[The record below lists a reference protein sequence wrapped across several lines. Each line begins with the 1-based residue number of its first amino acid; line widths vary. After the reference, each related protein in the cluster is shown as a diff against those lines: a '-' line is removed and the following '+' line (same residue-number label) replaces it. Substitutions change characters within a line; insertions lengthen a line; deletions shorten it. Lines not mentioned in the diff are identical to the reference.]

1 MEKIK
6 SPLDDY
12 TTFDKLAIVDLSFL
26 KEKFSQDVDTLT
38 KSASRGKSEEFS
50 DNLSDDDKLSL
61 ALYGYHVFISEEN
74 ELKQSINALKNYYE
88 TFCQKDDLNIF
99 IRYIS
104 YIIKKT
110 FLFKNKIYK
119 DGMPI
124 ILSKPLKL
132 KKDIKK
138 IKFIVPM
145 VPTKSPFTIYIISLL
160 NDGIK
165 RLSVDNI
172 DFEIEIGWNMSV
184 YSKVT
189 KNLSGHFDFDKNGLM
204 FEKLKYYI
212 EQNFQSTVNTL
223 ILNSQWGYSSEK
235 EIKMNILRNKLKY
248 VKEQNYKLEGTG
260 IDSRISHMQGIK
272 GHVMELILKDI
283 KEYSPKDPEHIINY
297 LGTLII
303 NQCRALEEGIILFIT
318 PLPVALV
325 LDYSLKLIKEIEA
338 YCEKI
343 YFLCYLPF
351 PGSDDIRKNLP
362 FYLFPYSYYRYQKS
376 KKTDDEKLVLDEKLI
391 LKEKYVHRLLVDSI
405 KSLNTDL
412 FDISAMENFVE
423 TVDNITIFFRKEDDK
438 LNEYM
443 RYI

>member
-6 SPLDDY
+6 SLLDDY
-12 TTFDKLAIVDLSFL
+12 TTFDKLAIADLSFL
-26 KEKFSQDVDTLT
+26 KKKFSQDADALT
-38 KSASRGKSEEFS
+38 KLASRGKSEEFS

-74 ELKQSINALKNYYE
+74 ELKQSINTLKNYYE
-88 TFCQKDDLNIF
+88 TFCKKDDLNLF

-104 YIIKKT
+104 YIINKT
-110 FLFKNKIYK
+110 FLVKNKMYK
-119 DGMPI
+119 DGMPT

-138 IKFIVPM
+138 IKFIVPI

-160 NDGIK
+160 NDVIK

-189 KNLSGHFDFDKNGLM
+189 KNLSEHFDFDKNGLT

-223 ILNSQWGYSSEK
+223 ILNSQWGYSSET

-248 VKEQNYKLEGTG
+248 VKEENYKLVDKD
-260 IDSRISHMQGIK
+260 IDSRIAHIQSIK

-283 KEYSPKDPEHIINY
+283 KEYSPKDPGHIINY

-303 NQCRALEEGIILFIT
+303 NQCIALEEGIMLFIT

-325 LDYSLKLIKEIEA
+325 LDSSLKLIKGIED
-338 YCEKI
+338 YWEKI

-362 FYLFPYSYYRYQKS
+362 FYLLPYSRYIYQKS
-376 KKTDDEKLVLDEKLI
+376 KKTDDEKLVL
-391 LKEKYVHRLLVDSI
+391 KEKYVHRLLKSSI

-412 FDISAMENFVE
+412 FDISAMKNFKK
-423 TVDNITIFFRKEDDK
+423 TVANITIFFRKEDNK